1 MIFIELRIDVYT
13 SRENLTT
20 KKKDFISKL
29 KEKQC
34 VQIHVST
41 TITTIR
47 LFKKKRKNRNCF
59 YQTLSYRR
67 CIVGM
72 LWNFDDAYVQ
82 VT

>member
-47 LFKKKRKNRNCF
+47 LFKKKKKTETVFIRHCP
-59 YQTLSYRR
+59 
-67 CIVGM
+67 IVAVLLACYGILM
-72 LWNFDDAYVQ
+72 MHMY
-82 VT
+82 T